1 MHPVKKKT
9 EVGSVRG
16 DGVAG
21 KPSFGQEIVEKGV
34 QVIGKL
40 LLFQG
45 GAAPVGW

>member
-1 MHPVKKKT
+1 MHPVEKKPQ
-9 EVGSVRG
+9 VGSVGG

-45 GAAPVGW
+45 ETAPGG